1 MSDAAR
7 VAISN
12 VTFRSLDV
20 QTGLQAFVLTDVQNG
35 KTLTFLEIG
44 AGTDEWA
51 VMRHNSPEPR
61 ILSRSQARK
70 LAFESDQTGIGR
82 EAVVPLQRAA

>member
-1 MSDAAR
+1 MSNAAR

-12 VTFRSLDV
+12 VTFASLDI
-20 QTGLQAFVLTDVQNG
+20 QSGLQAFVLTDVENG

-44 AGTDEWA
+44 DGTDEWA
-51 VMRHNSPEPR
+51 VMRHDSPEPM
-61 ILSRSQARK
+61 ILPTSAARK

-82 EAVVPLQRAA
+82 EEVVPLQRAA